1 MAKLEAKLGMI
12 VDSVGNFFS
21 GKDQL
26 LWCDPDIVAIEEG
39 RAVVVLQSPGAG
51 IGSELWYQRGR
62 APPPWLGTKKGRE
75 VPLLLSCDRV
85 LN

>member
-1 MAKLEAKLGMI
+1 
-12 VDSVGNFFS
+12 
-21 GKDQL
+21 
-26 LWCDPDIVAIEEG
+26 IEEG